1 MASAPSSGSGL
12 KRKTPEE
19 YAEEM
24 KKNLTPE
31 EYDKKLEEAM
41 AKAMACPAPPE
52 KGFKVIGD
60 KSEKISQLRQLNVYM
75 AQLKSEIDDQDQYL
89 PGHAL
94 PVGAADEVGGS
105 PPQDLEEQPAH
116 PDEEGEGEKKKK
128 KKKKKKDDKKDEDDA
143 ENPTEKEGK
152 KKRKRR

>member
-19 YAEEM
+19 YVEEM

-31 EYDKKLEEAM
+31 EYDEKLDEAM
-41 AKAMACPAPPE
+41 AKAMACPPPPE

-60 KSEKISQLRQLNVYM
+60 KSEKINQLRQLNVYM
-75 AQLKSEIDDQDQYL
+75 AQLKSEIDDKDEYL

-116 PDEEGEGEKKKK
+116 PGEEGEEEKKEEEEEEKK
-128 KKKKKKDDKKDEDDA
+128 ER
-143 ENPTEKEGK
+143 G
-152 KKRKRR
+152 